1 MILDKSLVGRS
12 IIITGGSRGLGRE
25 MCLCLAK
32 VGAKICFTASKESQ
46 KFFQTLEE
54 LKNIT
59 GSDNVLAKIANVTDA
74 DAMEK
79 MAQSCIKKFK
89 KIDVLVNNAGK
100 GMRLIS
106 ESFNTEPTKFW
117 EAHPKS
123 WSEIIDTNINGPF
136 LASRA
141 VIPHMIE
148 EKFGKI
154 INISTSS
161 QTMIRAGYSPYGP
174 SKTFLE
180 ATSRAWSKDLEGLGI
195 DVNVLL
201 PGGATDTE
209 LLPPSKNKKG
219 ADGNLLPSSVM
230 NEAVIWLASDK
241 SNGISGGRFIGR
253 YWDNQNKRHDHIRQN
268 PQIM

>member
-1 MILDKSLVGRS
+1 
-12 IIITGGSRGLGRE
+12 
-25 MCLCLAK
+25 
-32 VGAKICFTASKESQ
+32 
-46 KFFQTLEE
+46 
-54 LKNIT
+54 
-59 GSDNVLAKIANVTDA
+59 
-74 DAMEK
+74 
-79 MAQSCIKKFK
+79 
-89 KIDVLVNNAGK
+89 
-100 GMRLIS
+100 MRLIS

-253 YWDNQNKRHDHIRQN
+253 YWANQNKRHDHIRRN